1 MNEKDIN
8 RCDPLTW
15 ALDNVSQCWHCKNCV
30 GSKITDFYTAFMVK
44 HPAHFS
50 PSAIEE
56 WSKMDV
62 KLPECK
68 KMGVYMTYVNHSEC
82 EKFERRD

>member
-1 MNEKDIN
+1 
-8 RCDPLTW
+8 
-15 ALDNVSQCWHCKNCV
+15 
-30 GSKITDFYTAFMVK
+30 MVN

-68 KMGVYMTYVNHSEC
+68 KMGAYMTYVNHSEC
-82 EKFERRD
+82 EKFERRENEY